1 MRQLANA
8 SPVPRAGAQAPQN
21 QTAIAGETPG
31 AGPIVSLETDC
42 CLCVTI
48 ESLTD
53 TNPPKSSYEL
63 ALERF
68 RKRDEEAGVE
78 RRPLTEAQKASV
90 AEIRTFYLAK
100 IAELEVL
107 HQGRMRSTADPAD
120 RATLEDDYRR
130 DRARLVSER
139 DAKVEKAR
147 EA

>member
-53 TNPPKSSYEL
+53 NNPPKSSYEL

-90 AEIRTFYLAK
+90 AEVRTFYLAK

-147 EA
+147 GS